1 MKPEPEQTAVERDL
15 NGEEGVE
22 EFMRGRVWNRTNYN
36 DESPGYMK
44 YVAGEMTAAIQY
56 YTEVLKNIENRERD
70 RKEARRQ
77 GNIAI
82 ISLIN
87 IIFELHKEPRIG
99 AHIPLIIII
108 LMLRYLDLLEY
119 HVKENHNHL
128 HHKFLN
134 GKKTVRKLY
143 DDI

>member
-1 MKPEPEQTAVERDL
+1 
-15 NGEEGVE
+15 
-22 EFMRGRVWNRTNYN
+22 MRGRVWNRTNYN
-36 DESPGYMK
+36 DESPAYMK
-44 YVAGEMTAAIQY
+44 YVAGEMTTAIQY
-56 YTEVLKNIENRERD
+56 YTEMLKNIENRERD

-87 IIFELHKEPRIG
+87 IIFTLHKEPRIG
-99 AHIPLIIII
+99 EHIPLIIII
-108 LMLRYLDLLEY
+108 LILRYLDMLEY
-119 HVKENHNHL
+119 HVKESHKHL
-128 HHKFLN
+128 HDKFLK

>member
-1 MKPEPEQTAVERDL
+1 M
-15 NGEEGVE
+15 
-22 EFMRGRVWNRTNYN
+22 WNRTNYN

-44 YVAGEMTAAIQY
+44 YVPGEMTVAIQY

-70 RKEARRQ
+70 REEANRQ

-99 AHIPLIIII
+99 AEIPLIILI
-108 LMLRYLDLLEY
+108 LMIRYLDLLEY
-119 HVKENHNHL
+119 HVQKNHKHL
-128 HHKFLN
+128 HHKFLK
-134 GKKTVRKLY
+134 GKNTIRKLY
-143 DDI
+143 DAI

>member
-1 MKPEPEQTAVERDL
+1 MKPEPEQTSVERDL
-15 NGEEGVE
+15 NSVEGVE

-99 AHIPLIIII
+99 EHIPLIIII
-108 LMLRYLDLLEY
+108 LMLRYLDMLEY
-119 HVKENHNHL
+119 HVKESHNHL
-128 HHKFLN
+128 HDKFLK

>member
-1 MKPEPEQTAVERDL
+1 M
-15 NGEEGVE
+15 
-22 EFMRGRVWNRTNYN
+22 WNRTNYN
-36 DESPGYMK
+36 DESPSYMK
-44 YVAGEMTAAIQY
+44 YVAGEMTTAIQY

-99 AHIPLIIII
+99 EHIPLIIII
-108 LMLRYLDLLEY
+108 LMLRYLDMLEY
-119 HVKENHNHL
+119 HVKESHNHL
-128 HHKFLN
+128 HDKFLK